1 MLRRVALAAAVV
13 VTLGA
18 GYGGTARAAT
28 TPTKGVV
35 IVNTNL
41 ALQNASAAGTGI
53 VLTTTGEVL
62 TNNHVIAGATT
73 VKVTVP
79 ATRRTYVATV
89 VGYDIT
95 DDVALLQLQGATGLA
110 TATAESSAKLRIGQ
124 LTRAVGN
131 ANGGGNLVVTSG
143 KVIGLNQTISVRGDD
158 GTISQ
163 LGHLVETSAH
173 LVPGD
178 SGGPLLDA
186 AGRVIGMDAAGSP
199 SFSFNGNAP
208 GYAIS
213 INHALTIVKLI
224 AGGNASALVHIGP
237 TAFVGLQLAD
247 TPDGIA
253 VQDVVPGSP
262 AEAAGLAR
270 GDLITSADGTSLS
283 STTDLRTV
291 IFAHHPGDSVAIG
304 YTDALGNEATVTIA
318 LASGP
323 PQ

>member
-1 MLRRVALAAAVV
+1 MFRRFALSVAVV
-13 VTLGA
+13 FCLGA
-18 GYGGTARAAT
+18 GYGGTAWAA

-53 VLTTTGEVL
+53 VLTKTGEVL

-73 VKVTVP
+73 IKVTIP
-79 ATRRTYVATV
+79 ATRKTYVATV

-95 DDVALLQLQGATGLA
+95 DDVALLQLPGGTPFT
-110 TATAESSAKLRIGQ
+110 TATTGSSAKLEIGQ
-124 LTRAVGN
+124 STRAVGN
-131 ANGGGNLVVTSG
+131 ANGGGKLVVTSG
-143 KVIGLNQTISVRGDD
+143 KVVGLNQTIGVHGDD
-158 GTISQ
+158 GHISQ

-186 AGRVIGMDAAGSP
+186 AGRVIGMVAAGSP
-199 SFSFNGNAP
+199 SFSFNGSAP
-208 GYAIS
+208 GYAIA
-213 INHALTIVKLI
+213 INHALAIVKLV
-224 AGGNASALVHIGP
+224 AGGSASSLVHIGK
-237 TAFVGLQLAD
+237 TAFVGLQLVD
-247 TPDGIA
+247 VPEGVG

-262 AEAAGLAR
+262 AETAGLAA
-270 GDLITSADGTSLS
+270 GDLITSADGAPLS
-283 STTDLRTV
+283 STSDLRAVLFT
-291 IFAHHPGDSVAIG
+291 HHPGDTVKIG
-304 YTDALGNEATVTIA
+304 YTDALGNAATVTIT

>member
-1 MLRRVALAAAVV
+1 MLRRFVLVAAVL
-13 VTLGA
+13 TLGA
-18 GYGGTARAAT
+18 GFSGTAYAAT

-41 ALQNASAAGTGI
+41 ALENASAAGTGI
-53 VLTTTGEVL
+53 VLTKTGEVV
-62 TNNHVIAGATT
+62 TNNHVVAGATT
-73 VKVTVP
+73 IKVTVP
-79 ATRRTYVATV
+79 ATRQTYAATV

-95 DDVALLQLQGATGLA
+95 DDVALLQLQGATNLA
-110 TATAESSAKLRIGQ
+110 TATTGNSAKLKIGQ
-124 LTRAVGN
+124 AARAVGN
-131 ANGGGNLVVTSG
+131 ANGGGKLVVTSG
-143 KVIGLNQTISVRGDD
+143 EVIGLNQAISVRADD
-158 GTISQ
+158 GEVSQ

-199 SFSFNGNAP
+199 SLSFNGSAP
-208 GYAIS
+208 GYAIA
-213 INHALTIVKLI
+213 INHALGVVKLI

-247 TPDGIA
+247 TPGGIA
-253 VQDVVPGSP
+253 VQGVVSGSP
-262 AEAAGLAR
+262 AEAAGLAQ

-283 STTDLRTV
+283 ITTDLRTV
-291 IFAHHPGDSVAIG
+291 FFAHHPGDSVVIG
-304 YTDALGNEATVTIA
+304 YTDAFGNGGTVTIT